1 MSSREI
7 KFRAKTLK
15 QDTLCYGSYFKHI
28 KRQVSPLGDNLKDED
43 IEHLM
48 ISDGFADWNMP
59 RAITAILV
67 NPNTVGQYTGERDIG
82 GKEIYEGDII
92 EFNDVEYSDS
102 PSQKFTVRS
111 GEDFHRDCCYLQNIN
126 EYIDQYIKDNGEY
139 PDDSIQ
145 VIGNI
150 YDNPELIKECEW

>member
-1 MSSREI
+1 MSREI

-15 QDTLCYGSYFKHI
+15 QDIWCYGSYFKHI
-28 KRQVSPLGDNLKDED
+28 KRQVSPIDDSLKDED

-48 ISDGFADWNMP
+48 ISNGFADWNMP

-102 PSQKFTVRS
+102 PSHKFTVRS

-126 EYIDQYIKDNGEY
+126 EHIDQYIKDNGEY

-150 YDNPELIKECEW
+150 YDNSELLEECRW

>member
-1 MSSREI
+1 MSREI
-7 KFRAKTLK
+7 KFRVWDKDLECMHICGENSHDSAWFDEFNIFQYHNL
-15 QDTLCYGSYFKHI
+15 QNGDGS
-28 KRQVSPLGDNLKDED
+28 GED
-43 IEHLM
+43 GAYELM
-48 ISDGFADWNMP
+48 E
-59 RAITAILV
+59 
-67 NPNTVGQYTGERDIG
+67 YTGFKDKN
-82 GKEIYEGDII
+82 GKEIYEGDIV

-102 PSQKFTVRS
+102 PSHKFTVRS

-150 YDNPELIKECEW
+150 YDNSELLEECRW

>member
-1 MSSREI
+1 MSRKI
-7 KFRAKTLK
+7 KFRVWDKDYECMHTCGENSHDSAWFDENNNFRYHNL
-15 QDTLCYGSYFKHI
+15 QNGDGSGEGGAY
-28 KRQVSPLGDNLKDED
+28 E
-43 IEHLM
+43 LM
-48 ISDGFADWNMP
+48 E
-59 RAITAILV
+59 
-67 NPNTVGQYTGERDIG
+67 YTGERDIG

-150 YDNPELIKECEW
+150 YDNPGLIKECEW

>member
-1 MSSREI
+1 MNREI
-7 KFRAKTLK
+7 KFRAKALK
-15 QDTLCYGSYFKHI
+15 QDTWCYGSYFKHI
-28 KRQVSPLGDNLKDED
+28 KRQVSPIGDSLKDED
-43 IEHLM
+43 VEHLM

-59 RAITAILV
+59 RAITATLV

-150 YDNPELIKECEW
+150 YDNPEPIKECEW

>member
-1 MSSREI
+1 MSREI
-7 KFRAKTLK
+7 KFRVWDKDLECMHICGENSHDSAWFDEFNIFQYHNL
-15 QDTLCYGSYFKHI
+15 QNGDGS
-28 KRQVSPLGDNLKDED
+28 GED
-43 IEHLM
+43 GAYELM
-48 ISDGFADWNMP
+48 E
-59 RAITAILV
+59 
-67 NPNTVGQYTGERDIG
+67 YTGFKDKN
-82 GKEIYEGDII
+82 GKEIYEGDIV

-150 YDNPELIKECEW
+150 YDNTKLIKECEW

>member
-1 MSSREI
+1 MSREI
-7 KFRAKTLK
+7 KFRVW
-15 QDTLCYGSYFKHI
+15 DI
-28 KRQVSPLGDNLKDED
+28 INKRILQYRD
-43 IEHLM
+43 IMSLPMWGVFPGTPEQRPYEVM
-48 ISDGFADWNMP
+48 
-59 RAITAILV
+59 
-67 NPNTVGQYTGERDIG
+67 QYTGFKDKN
-82 GKEIYEGDII
+82 GKEIYEGDIV

-139 PDDSIQ
+139 PDDYIQ

-150 YDNPELIKECEW
+150 YDNPKLIKECEW

>member
-1 MSSREI
+1 MSREI
-7 KFRAKTLK
+7 KFRAKALK
-15 QDTLCYGSYFKHI
+15 QDTWCYGSYFKHI
-28 KRQVSPLGDNLKDED
+28 KRQVSPIDDSLKNED

-48 ISDGFADWNMP
+48 ISNGFADWNMP

-67 NPNTVGQYTGERDIG
+67 NPNTVGQYTGEKDIG
-82 GKEIYEGDII
+82 GKEIYEGDIV